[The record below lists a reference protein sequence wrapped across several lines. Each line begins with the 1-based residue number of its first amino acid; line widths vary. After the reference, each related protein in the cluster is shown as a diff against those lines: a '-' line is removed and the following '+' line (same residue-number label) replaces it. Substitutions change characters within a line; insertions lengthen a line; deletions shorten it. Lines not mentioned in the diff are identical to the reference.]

1 MITYRLKFQVI
12 ILVNSEKN
20 DNLEPG
26 LGTWNFEMILRFSKF
41 RKNLRLQSGSQTL
54 KTA

>member
-1 MITYRLKFQVI
+1 M
-12 ILVNSEKN
+12 NSTKN

-26 LGTWNFEMILRFSKF
+26 LGTRNFEMILRFSKF
-41 RKNLRLQSGSQTL
+41 WENFRLQSGSQTL